1 MPIYDLG
8 YRHWTG
14 RWTSHPYRW
23 WAITRRGIG
32 LLAKNKRFLILM
44 ILSGIPF
51 LVRAVMIYASTL
63 VTSRQIPL
71 LRIDPKFFE
80 DFLTQQM
87 QFMVLF
93 IAVFAGAGLIAN
105 DLKANALQIYLS
117 KPITRQDYLIGKLG
131 ILMFF
136 LALPTLVPALLLF
149 LLALVFKADV
159 EFLQEFYWV
168 PGSIVAYSFLIMF
181 SFSVIVLALS
191 SLTRSSRFAGV
202 NFIAVFFF
210 SQILYGILSGILRTT
225 YVAWISLGN
234 NLTQVG
240 DLLFG
245 RQPKYLSPGWASIL
259 VLVLVGWGSLWLIH
273 RRIRAVEVVS

>member
-23 WAITRRGIG
+23 WAITRRGVG
-32 LLAKNKRFLILM
+32 LLAKNKRFIALM

-63 VTSRQIPL
+63 TGRNVPL
-71 LRIDPKFFE
+71 LRIDAKFFE
-80 DFLTQQM
+80 DFLSQQM
-87 QFMVLF
+87 QFFGFF
-93 IAVFAGAGLIAN
+93 IAIFAGAGLIAN

-117 KPITRQDYLIGKLG
+117 KPITRQDYLLGKLG
-131 ILMFF
+131 ILVFF
-136 LALPTLVPALLLF
+136 LALPTLVPGLLLF
-149 LLALVFKADV
+149 LIAILFKSDIGFV
-159 EFLQEFYWV
+159 HELYWV
-168 PGSIVAYSFLIMF
+168 PGSIVAYSVIIMF
-181 SFSVIVLALS
+181 SFALIMLALS
-191 SLTRSSRFAGV
+191 SLSKSSRFAGI

-210 SQILYGILSGILRTT
+210 SQILYGILSSILRTSR
-225 YVAWISLGN
+225 VAWVSLRN

-245 RQPKYLSPGWASIL
+245 RDPRYLSPGWVSIL
-259 VLVLVGWGSLWLIH
+259 VLAVLACGSVWIIH
-273 RRIRAVEVVS
+273 RRIQAVEVVS